1 MNTGDLGRINPGT
14 GHLIITG
21 ELVLLQPCHEG
32 RSRDTARCASS
43 RLAGRAKDT
52 IVLSNGENIE
62 PQPIEDA
69 VCTQSD
75 LVCSIRD
82 SRVVMV

>member
-1 MNTGDLGRINPGT
+1 
-14 GHLIITG
+14 
-21 ELVLLQPCHEG
+21 
-32 RSRDTARCASS
+32 
-43 RLAGRAKDT
+43 
-52 IVLSNGENIE
+52 VLSNGENIE

-82 SRVVMV
+82 SRVVWLMATGSSWVCDLFERRWTR